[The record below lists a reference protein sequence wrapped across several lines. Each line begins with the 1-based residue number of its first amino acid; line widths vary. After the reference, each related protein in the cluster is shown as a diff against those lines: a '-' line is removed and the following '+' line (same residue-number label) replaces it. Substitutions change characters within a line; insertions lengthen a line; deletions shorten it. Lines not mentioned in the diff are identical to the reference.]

1 MRFPERISCSLTI
14 AIAATLSC
22 CSNTTTYDE
31 AIQKNRGNFE
41 DPQRLGDA
49 IFLVEMR
56 SLNMF
61 QLALLQLAGQS
72 GYASEVV
79 NLGKEDTNLFKTIA
93 QDLTEVARSEEVRLP
108 TEMSQDHASR
118 LAVIRETPRQDFDRA
133 VITELRK
140 INEAALGQLT
150 LMATEGSDP
159 DVRAFAA
166 RKIGTIRTHLKRVVQ
181 VEDGLL
187 TTVRAE

>member
-1 MRFPERISCSLTI
+1 MRFPERISCSLMI
-14 AIAATLSC
+14 AIAATLPC

-49 IFLVEMR
+49 IFLVEMK

-79 NLGKEDTNLFKTIA
+79 NLGKEDINLFKTIA
-93 QDLTEVARSEEVRLP
+93 QDLTEVARGVEVRLP
-108 TEMSQDHASR
+108 TEMSQDHHSR

-133 VITELRK
+133 VVTELRK

-166 RKIGTIRTHLKRVVQ
+166 RKIGTVRTHLKRVIQ

-187 TTVRAE
+187 TTVRRE